1 MNNGYS
7 LSPNVESVFEYTSAD
22 LGNALRKPEMPFST
36 ILSHPLK
43 LEGEVKVQ
51 AFNDQT
57 LRVKL
62 DHIHFYSNGTEV
74 SLINA
79 HQILDTERSNGRLMG
94 HTAQIFENSLIAPFM
109 VLTKGGVLKKMVVS
123 MNEPAEVTEI
133 KKMLAFDLE
142 MKTNQAQLR
151 LVMKKAFNTPFATP
165 RFPTKVDLGNCRKY
179 MIYVIY
185 KQIKY
190 HITMFHNVFQ
200 LFFISL
206 MNNLI

>member
-1 MNNGYS
+1 M
-7 LSPNVESVFEYTSAD
+7 FEHTLAD
-22 LGNALRKPEMPFST
+22 LGNALKKHEMPFST

-74 SLINA
+74 SLTNA
-79 HQILDTERSNGRLMG
+79 HQILDTERSNGGLMG
-94 HTAQIFENSLIAPFM
+94 PTAQIFENSLIAPFM

-151 LVMKKAFNTPFATP
+151 LVMKKAFNTTFATP
-165 RFPTKVDLGNCRKY
+165 RFPTKVDLGNCILIVFLVLTIFKCY
-179 MIYVIY
+179 FYYLFSYLYFEDIYY
-185 KQIKY
+185 
-190 HITMFHNVFQ
+190 
-200 LFFISL
+200 LL
-206 MNNLI
+206 MKSIAVWENIIESIDI